1 MHRYFLWQ
9 GVNHNGKRQYGISR
23 SSDVRS
29 LRAQLIR
36 KNILSQWHIGL
47 PEGVGQLAKIQAEQ
61 GGLKHIPGV
70 LRQLATLT
78 HAGIPLVQA
87 LEIIQSTTRHPGLTQ
102 ALEEVIANVATGQ
115 SLAASLQDHPRL
127 FDAITCHLINAGE
140 QASAL
145 EPLLERVA
153 QHAEQQ
159 AMLKQK
165 VRRAM
170 RYPLLVL
177 AVASAVSL
185 ALLLFVVPRFA
196 AMFNDFGAELP
207 VVTARVMAASEWLSG
222 GGWYAALIALAAM
235 ILGFRLTLRSP
246 RVALAV
252 DRLKLSIPLLGSF
265 QQRALLARLTRTLGL
280 MLQAGMPLSEAL
292 PSAAQ
297 AMNNQYFVQLTQA
310 VQAEINSGQSLAHA
324 LREAGKFPPHI
335 SQMIAVGEETGELG
349 EMLRRVAVTEE
360 AAVEATVDSM
370 GAMIEPLLM
379 VFLGLVVGGLVLA
392 MYLPVFQMGGVF

>member
-23 SSDVRS
+23 SSDARH

-36 KNILSQWHIGL
+36 KNILLEWHIGL
-47 PEGVGQLAKIQAEQ
+47 PEGVGELAKTQTEQ
-61 GGLKHIPGV
+61 GGAKHIPGV

-78 HAGIPLVQA
+78 NAGIPLVQA
-87 LEIIQSTTRHPGLTQ
+87 LEIIQSTTRHPGLAQ

-159 AMLKQK
+159 AALKQK
-165 VRRAM
+165 VKRAM

-207 VVTARVMAASEWLSG
+207 MVTARVMAASEWLSG
-222 GGWYAALIALAAM
+222 GGWQATLTALAVV
-235 ILGFRLTLRSP
+235 ILSLRLTLRSP
-246 RVALAV
+246 RVAVAV
-252 DRLKLSIPLLGSF
+252 DRLKLTIPLLGAF

-280 MLQAGMPLSEAL
+280 MLQAGMLLSEAL

-297 AMNNQYFVQLTQA
+297 AMNNQYFVQLTHA

-324 LREAGKFPPHI
+324 LREARGFPPHI
-335 SQMIAVGEETGELG
+335 SQMIAVGEETGALG
-349 EMLRRVAVTEE
+349 EMLGRIAGTEE
-360 AAVEATVDSM
+360 AAVEATIDSM

>member
-9 GVNHNGKRQYGISR
+9 GINHNGKRQYGISR
-23 SSDVRS
+23 SSDARH
-29 LRAQLIR
+29 LRAQLIH

-47 PEGVGQLAKIQAEQ
+47 PERVGQLAKIQAEQ
-61 GGLKHIPGV
+61 GGIKHIPGV

-78 HAGIPLVQA
+78 NAGIPLVQA
-87 LEIIQSTTRHPGLTQ
+87 LEIIQSTTRHPGLNQ

-159 AMLKQK
+159 AILKQK

-222 GGWYAALIALAAM
+222 GGWHAALIVLAV
-235 ILGFRLTLRSP
+235 ITLGFRLTLRSP
-246 RVALAV
+246 SIAVAV
-252 DRLKLSIPLLGSF
+252 DRLKLSIPLLGAF

-324 LREAGKFPPHI
+324 LREAGRFPPHI
-335 SQMIAVGEETGELG
+335 SQMIAVGEETGALG
-349 EMLRRVAVTEE
+349 EMLGRIAGTEE